1 MKKLNKV
8 AQEPEAVILN
18 VKQLIQSNFQIA
30 DYQRSYKWTI
40 KNVNDLI
47 DDIITF
53 QEKKAYRI
61 GTIII
66 YKYLDSEKKELQE
79 IVDGQQ
85 RYLTLLLL
93 FKALKEKKQP
103 NPSLNFDAPSLENLK
118 FDNAISIGN
127 LKANYAFIKTRLN
140 DFDEG
145 LISFFLE
152 KCEFVQVTITDLGEA
167 FQFFDSQNSRGKALY
182 PHNLLK
188 AFHLREMNHVQ
199 GSEKIKAIEHWDAT
213 DPFLLK
219 DAFANYF
226 FKIRNWS
233 TGNSASYFSKDEIG
247 VFKGVNLLDNHLY
260 PYARPIAINAKYV
273 GLKQQILYDF
283 NDSQEHF
290 PHQLDAFTINGEWF
304 FDFVKHKSKMVEAI
318 KDFNNPYYKGFEEK
332 SKAYEIVE
340 KLKSY
345 DAAYRTGD
353 KYCKNLFE
361 VTLLYYID
369 KFGEKQLDKVLP
381 LIFFW
386 AYRPRIKLTAVRLES
401 VDNHAR
407 HPHSLIRL
415 IRESLTVSQILIYRL
430 KPITQIGGN
439 SDELAKLYIENNLIE
454 A

>member
-1 MKKLNKV
+1 MDK
-8 AQEPEAVILN
+8 PRAVIQNIKSLL
-18 VKQLIQSNFQIA
+18 QCNFQIA
-30 DYQRSYKWTI
+30 DYQRPYKWTI

-47 DDIITF
+47 DDIISF

-66 YKYLDSEKKELQE
+66 YRDKKKKLKE
-79 IVDGQQ
+79 IIDGQQ

-93 FKALKEKKQP
+93 FKALKKRFATSNLQFEAP
-103 NPSLNFDAPSLENLK
+103 ALNDLH

-127 LKANYAFIKTRLN
+127 LKANYAFIETRVT
-140 DFDEG
+140 DFDAG
-145 LISFFLE
+145 LVRFFLE

-188 AFHLREMNHVQ
+188 AFHLREMNHLQ
-199 GSEKIKAIEHWDAT
+199 ESEKIKAIEHWDTT
-213 DPFLLK
+213 DPYLLK

-233 TGNSASYFSKDEIG
+233 TGKSASYFSKDEIAI
-247 VFKGVNLLDNHLY
+247 FKGVNLINKDLY

-273 GLKQQILYDF
+273 GLKQQTPNDF
-283 NDSQEHF
+283 DDSQEHF

-318 KDFNNPYYKGFEEK
+318 KDLNNPYYKGFEEK
-332 SKAYEIVE
+332 SKAFEIVE
-340 KLKSY
+340 KLKNY
-345 DAAYRTGD
+345 GAAYRTGD

-369 KFGEKQLDKVLP
+369 KFGEKKLEKVLP

-386 AYRPRIKLTAVRLES
+386 AYRPRIKLSAVRLES

-407 HPHSLIRL
+407 HPNSLIRL
-415 IRESLTVSQILIYRL
+415 IRESLTVSQILIYRP

-439 SDELAKLYIENNLIE
+439 SDELAQLYIQNNLIE